1 MKTFFS
7 ILLMALLSTA
17 SIAKPEF
24 ELKSQGKSIIIN
36 PSGWS
41 APGYEIMIKD
51 VHGQVVFIQDY
62 FSPVK
67 GNMVK
72 LNVDQLPAGEYEIEL
87 ADDFRIQKQTFSK
100 NTERI
105 WMKDDIQTIFK
116 PIIKTEG
123 AIIKVNFL
131 NLDHSSSIEILDPS
145 NRIIYSSEINQKQYS
160 KQFNLSSVT
169 PGEYYVHIVQGEHSY
184 WTNVSIKE

>member
-1 MKTFFS
+1 MKMC
-7 ILLMALLSTA
+7 IR
-17 SIAKPEF
+17 
-24 ELKSQGKSIIIN
+24 
-36 PSGWS
+36 
-41 APGYEIMIKD
+41 D
-51 VHGQVVFIQDY
+51 RDY

-160 KQFNLSSVT
+160 KPVSYTHLDVYKRQIFCSGNQGS
-169 PGEYYVHIVQGEHSY
+169 HIQ
-184 WTNVSIKE
+184 